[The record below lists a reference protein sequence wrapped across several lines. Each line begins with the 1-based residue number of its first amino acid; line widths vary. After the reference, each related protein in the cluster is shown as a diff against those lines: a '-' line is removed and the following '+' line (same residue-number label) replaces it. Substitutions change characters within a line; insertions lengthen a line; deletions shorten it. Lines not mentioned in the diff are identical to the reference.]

1 MEDKSFS
8 KILKLIPVIIAIV
21 FALTLFIWLTIG
33 IKQILTPTVLTIIII
48 TILLPFKEENRTIK
62 VLIGAIIFLYLSWFI
77 SLIAVTLVPF
87 IIALILSY
95 IFNPIVTFFE
105 KKGISRTWGTILLM
119 IILSLLFI
127 LILLFIIP
135 ALLDELTGFISQIP
149 VIKTKILEL
158 FNILKNHENVAIPEK
173 FQWIKKLADY
183 TPPPE
188 LQALMD
194 NLIKKFEES
203 IPDIANTIWNFITNT
218 FSNIIGFIL
227 GLLSLIII
235 PVLMFYM
242 LKEANEIKEFFI
254 SLIPEKNKNT
264 VVSLIS
270 DIDIALSNFL
280 RGQLLVAT
288 AVGVL
293 IGLGLYVIG
302 IKYSLL
308 IGIFAG
314 VTNLIPYLGIIMS
327 ISIALLMAL
336 FKSPVIYSIISVLIV
351 FGIVATLENS
361 LIAPKILG
369 DSLHLNPLLI
379 MLAIIIGGHLHGFYG
394 MVFAIPAMC
403 VLKVLFDR
411 WYNSI
416 NKKEEHTEDTEN
428 KEEEKEEKKEK
439 QQKNNQK
446 KEKKGSNKPGWQNPF
461 RRITGAFRRT
471 KK

>member
-21 FALTLFIWLTIG
+21 FVLTLFIWLTIG

-48 TILLPFKEENRTIK
+48 AILLPFKEENRTIK
-62 VLIGAIIFLYLSWFI
+62 ILIGAIIFLYLSWFI

-87 IIALILSY
+87 IIALIFSY

-119 IILSLLFI
+119 VILFLVLI

-135 ALLDELTGFISQIP
+135 ALLDEITGFINQIP
-149 VIKTKILEL
+149 VIREKIVEL
-158 FNILKNHENVAIPEK
+158 FDILKNRENIAIPEK
-173 FQWIKKLADY
+173 FQWIKKIADFS
-183 TPPPE
+183 PSPE
-188 LQALMD
+188 LQALID

-203 IPDIANTIWNFITNT
+203 IPDIANKIWDFITNT
-218 FSNIIGFIL
+218 FSNILGFIL
-227 GLLSLIII
+227 SLLSLIII

-242 LKEANEIKEFFI
+242 LKEAKEINEFFI
-254 SLIPEKNKNT
+254 SLIPEKNKRT
-264 VVSLIS
+264 VLSLIS

-327 ISIALLMAL
+327 IAIALLMAL
-336 FKSPVIYSIISVLIV
+336 FKAPVIYSIISVLIV

-411 WYNSI
+411 WYDNRNKQDETPS
-416 NKKEEHTEDTEN
+416 NKTEEKKE
-428 KEEEKEEKKEK
+428 EEKKEK
-439 QQKNNQK
+439 QQKNSQK
-446 KEKKGSNKPGWQNPF
+446 KEKKWQNKPGWSNPF
-461 RRITGAFRRT
+461 
-471 KK
+471 KKIMGIFKRPKR